1 MAGRMVAAACMVIFS
16 LMLGACEDKQQAQQG
31 AMFPPVS
38 VYQVKKEDFPWDAE
52 YQAQASGSRAVEVR
66 ARVEAIITKR
76 LYHEGDFVQEGQQL
90 FQLDRDVYEARMEQ
104 AQAQFVNAEREWK
117 RVRPLYEKNAV
128 SQKERDAARAAY
140 ESAKA
145 ELQLAKINLDYCQV
159 VSPVSGYSSK
169 EIFTPGNL
177 VSNNSLL
184 TYVNQTEPMYI
195 DFSIAAPERMQR
207 QQLARE
213 GRLVFP
219 KDNRYVAKLR
229 LLDGRMYDG
238 DGDIQFID
246 SQVQPTTGVIQAR
259 AVFSNANGSIMPGQY
274 VRISMSGDILKDAI
288 LIPQKCLVHTQHGYI
303 VMAVDKDDVV
313 SVKPIEVDVTVGD
326 MYLVKKGLNGDERLI
341 SEGII
346 KARPGSKV
354 RVTGGKEQLS
364 EPGGQAPAEDAP
376 AAQTQEKT
384 ALENNGGTQP
394 QAGSPQP
401 ENGTAQRAGKQE

>member
-1 MAGRMVAAACMVIFS
+1 MTGKMVALAC
-16 LMLGACEDKQQAQQG
+16 LMMCACLLNACEDSKQSQQG
-31 AMFPPVS
+31 AMAPPVS
-38 VYQVKKEDFPWDAE
+38 VYQVKVADVPWDAE

-140 ESAKA
+140 ETAKA

-169 EIFTPGNL
+169 EIYTPGNL

-195 DFSIAAPERMQR
+195 DFSIAAPERMLR

-213 GRLVFP
+213 GRLAFP
-219 KDNRYVAKLR
+219 PDNRYVAKLR

-238 DGDIQFID
+238 EGDIQFID

-259 AVFSNANGSIMPGQY
+259 AVFANTGGSIMPGQY
-274 VRISMSGDILKDAI
+274 VRIYMTGDVLKNAI
-288 LIPQKCLVHTQHGYI
+288 LIPQKCLAHTQQGYI
-303 VMAVDKDDVV
+303 AMAVDKDDVV
-313 SVKPIEVDVTVGD
+313 SIKPVEVDVTVGD
-326 MYLVKKGLNGDERLI
+326 MYLVKKGLEGNERLI
-341 SEGII
+341 SEGMI
-346 KARPGSKV
+346 KARPGAKV
-354 RVTGGKEQLS
+354 RIVSGQEDLS
-364 EPGGQAPAEDAP
+364 APKGAPSGQSE
-376 AAQTQEKT
+376 EKK
-384 ALENNGGTQP
+384 G
-394 QAGSPQP
+394 
-401 ENGTAQRAGKQE
+401 